1 MKKPFFE
8 KPARIFAHR
17 GYSKEYPENTAL
29 AFEKAIALGADVI
42 ETDAHLT
49 RDGHVVIVH
58 DEELSHITDGKG
70 NVGQLTLHEI
80 KQLDAAYHF
89 SLDGETYPYRG
100 KGITIMTLEEMLD
113 AFPEQRFNVDLK
125 DNTVVLA
132 EKFCDIVLSHKSE
145 HRVLGAS
152 QHGKNLQYIRK
163 RIPTMATSFG
173 LWGVLGFYFLFRSGL
188 LGLFKHFP
196 GDALQIPEYIG
207 PSHLANGALIRM
219 AHERGIQVDVWT
231 VNQERD
237 MRRLL
242 DVNVDGIVTDDVP
255 LLQKVLQDYP
265 LK

>member
-29 AFEKAIALGADVI
+29 AFEKAIELGADVI
-42 ETDAHLT
+42 ETDAHIT
-49 RDGHVVIVH
+49 KDGYVVIVH
-58 DEELSHITDGKG
+58 DEELSHLTNGKG
-70 NVGQLTLHEI
+70 KVNELTLQEI
-80 KQLDAAYHF
+80 KQLDAAYYF
-89 SLDGETYPYRG
+89 TNDGESYPYRG
-100 KGITIMTLEEMLD
+100 KGITIMTLEEMLEV
-113 AFPEQRFNVDLK
+113 FPQQRFNVDLK
-125 DNTVVLA
+125 DNNLVLA
-132 EKFCDIVLSHKSE
+132 EKFCDTVLRLKAE

-152 QHGKNLQYIRK
+152 QYGKNLQYIRK

-173 LWGVLGFYFLFRSGL
+173 LWGVLGFYFLFRAGL
-188 LGLFKHFP
+188 LGLFKKFP

-207 PSHLANGALIRM
+207 PSHLANGALVRM

-231 VNQERD
+231 INNERD

-242 DVNVDGIVTDDVP
+242 DIDVDGIVTDDVP
-255 LLQKVLQDYP
+255 MLKKVLEDYP